1 MLCARLRSAFVGLR
15 FTYTHT
21 QKPCTHVAV
30 HPHYSTPPPYPRHN
44 PCPFQMT
51 NVKMMVVITAW
62 LAVVSGVYCETN
74 KDVQNIPSTDFW
86 LTIKSPPRMS
96 FMQTSSKRGYVCFA
110 LHFSVIQVLGRSF
123 PKHTSASQQTTLTSC
138 CKRNCT

>member
-1 MLCARLRSAFVGLR
+1 MLCARLRSAFVWDYRWYLSAIIFRTVVLLFIYLIPARHANETTVLFFKIVLYIR

-30 HPHYSTPPPYPRHN
+30 HPSKQCQQYINSTPPPFPPHN

-74 KDVQNIPSTDFW
+74 KDELQ
-86 LTIKSPPRMS
+86 
-96 FMQTSSKRGYVCFA
+96 
-110 LHFSVIQVLGRSF
+110 
-123 PKHTSASQQTTLTSC
+123 
-138 CKRNCT
+138 